1 MFAVVRFVHDIDKK
15 LHVIPAKDIANF
27 NPGNNTDFNTRSVY
41 TAFWRD
47 PLDGQDSGHYSAQ
60 VLMLGESEKEIRERM
75 AKKRLAMPKIPDYE
89 ESSSE
94 EEEETAAQK
103 KKKQKRLMLASKKAE
118 YETILKKNM
127 DNARTKTLAA
137 QSRDTRQAAKKRA
150 RASSESASESE
161 DSLCAKS
168 ELQEAINQKNF
179 WKKRA
184 KELDEERLFLREQV
198 KSLQR
203 CLESKIFQCMMPRFH
218 FALAVYY
225 FSALLVCICRNV
237 QFILMQWTQNWLELN
252 RQMARVQQNFL
263 ALPRCHLQSRP
274 QLFVHSLQ
282 PPQVP
287 LRNKR
292 RLQTRHTQL
301 KIQRWLIY
309 QGRTSPI
316 WTMDLHGQA
325 LGPTKGRGC

>member
-203 CLESKIFQCMMPRFH
+203 CLESKIFQLDTK
-218 FALAVYY
+218 LAGAQQADGKSATE
-225 FSALLVCICRNV
+225 FSCTPTLPSSEQATAVC
-237 QFILMQWTQNWLELN
+237 TQPTATPGTSQEQEKAANSSHPAEDTEV
-252 RQMARVQQNFL
+252 AH
-263 ALPRCHLQSRP
+263 LPREDFTYLDD
-274 QLFVHSLQ
+274 
-282 PPQVP
+282 
-287 LRNKR
+287 
-292 RLQTRHTQL
+292 
-301 KIQRWLIY
+301 
-309 QGRTSPI
+309 GSPRSS
-316 WTMDLHGQA
+316 TGA
-325 LGPTKGRGC
+325 YKGAWMLTLW